1 MDNALIDDRRIHV
14 DFSQSV
20 SKLWSQ
26 YRRKGSQSSKG
37 KVGCVCICLC
47 NKQLMLRK
55 ILVASVLTLGN
66 SQATWFDFPY
76 RLHQFI
82 WNQPLS
88 KARKTQCISLS
99 LCLPLSHTQEPVLIH
114 VRKKSEEKEKYSHQ
128 MMSLV
133 VLVWS
138 AETRLLRSWTWMYR
152 N

>member
-88 KARKTQCISLS
+88 KARKTQCILSLS
-99 LCLPLSHTQEPVLIH
+99 LSPSVTHTGTCAYSCEKKEWRKRKIFTSDDVPGCTCLKCWNSASEKLSLN
-114 VRKKSEEKEKYSHQ
+114 
-128 MMSLV
+128 L
-133 VLVWS
+133 
-138 AETRLLRSWTWMYR
+138 
-152 N
+152 